1 MIVVFKS
8 FFFFCFIK
16 GNKGGVTARMSVY
29 GHMLCFMN
37 CHLPAHMENT
47 NQRLDDFER
56 MLEAQ
61 QFDGESIDGILD
73 HE

>member
-1 MIVVFKS
+1 M
-8 FFFFCFIK
+8 
-16 GNKGGVTARMSVY
+16 RMSVY

-61 QFDGESIDGILD
+61 QFDGESIGGILD